1 MNAFISMARTLR
13 QAHRQHKLIRE
24 LGDCPEQLA
33 RALDRTQDD
42 IPVLIVSYNNGVYTQ
57 HMVQQLHVRGI
68 TPIVIDNQSTDL
80 QTQAL
85 LRSYETSGGAQVVR
99 CRRNLGHMVGFL
111 EPIYAVLPEV
121 FAYSDP
127 DLQFH
132 PKLPDD
138 FLTTLADLTTTCAV
152 YKAGLALDLVAG
164 EPMIESQRLLYRHK
178 PFTFERSY
186 SIREWESQFW
196 RLRMAHETLE
206 LYAAP
211 IDTTLA
217 VYRKQNFR
225 GEFVDAVRVAGSF
238 SAVHLPWFPDRDI
251 MSSTQRVAYLG
262 NNISTSWVKASSQ
275 DNT

>member
-111 EPIYAVLPEV
+111 EPI
-121 FAYSDP
+121 
-127 DLQFH
+127 
-132 PKLPDD
+132 
-138 FLTTLADLTTTCAV
+138 
-152 YKAGLALDLVAG
+152 
-164 EPMIESQRLLYRHK
+164 
-178 PFTFERSY
+178 
-186 SIREWESQFW
+186 
-196 RLRMAHETLE
+196 
-206 LYAAP
+206 
-211 IDTTLA
+211 
-217 VYRKQNFR
+217 
-225 GEFVDAVRVAGSF
+225 
-238 SAVHLPWFPDRDI
+238 
-251 MSSTQRVAYLG
+251 
-262 NNISTSWVKASSQ
+262 
-275 DNT
+275 